1 MSLVIKVLWK
11 FISLIYFRVYLEVN
25 VHKNPTCFSRWSVRS
40 NKKVV
45 GKRDTGQ
52 YTFQNVFNSFE
63 ANNNDG
69 STDINKA
76 TFSSEFVENLIDRY
90 VLKDDVVLDC
100 FSGTG
105 TTMKVCEQKGIK
117 FLGVES
123 SEKQCQYTVDR
134 IKNVQM
140 QLF

>member
-1 MSLVIKVLWK
+1 MKAL
-11 FISLIYFRVYLEVN
+11 
-25 VHKNPTCFSRWSVRS
+25 
-40 NKKVV
+40 NKKNI
-45 GKRDTGQ
+45 DE
-52 YTFQNVFNSFE
+52 F
-63 ANNNDG
+63 
-69 STDINKA
+69 I
-76 TFSSEFVENLIDRY
+76 EFVNK
-90 VLKDDVVLDC
+90 VMKDDVVLDC

-117 FLGVES
+117 FIGVES